1 MDWKYIYFSIFMII
15 IGVECTLDDCNYHY
29 KFSCYDHEPQ
39 EKVMTIPDS
48 NLFSCNLENIPDEAK
63 YTLILPK
70 NGSFPSSTGIM
81 KVNVNLPSV
90 DCIYNVGLLVNDN
103 ITNDNECRQYD
114 FENEFNRELHSKDQT
129 ICLLKENKIKKHENN
144 SEKCNKDDILLYFQ
158 HVYTGCYALRYTIGG
173 YEYAI
178 RSRKY
183 IKTNYQRTE
192 IKEPKFYCTYDDRND
207 IDESRNLVTFTFS
220 ISIFSGSS
228 NMILKLIPLSYSHEN
243 KEDACIKY
251 SRASQYAWEIIN
263 GKLRNLDGMNKPH
276 NNCNSMMVYVANGTY
291 TEDIECSLALPVSY
305 NDSYCFLIAFND
317 ERCMINSVWNPPPRI
332 NSSASCTW
340 MSKCTR
346 IIKAS
351 RAIEYNGELQKDTT
365 VKADTPLLLPIAIGL
380 ILMILIIFGGLIW
393 INRLRM
399 QRNIQQEYLNANSR
413 DLKIMNSAVEGN
425 GIDELEDD
433 NEKSGKLLDDKA
445 IVLLYAKGPKS
456 YMEFMSN
463 FRDILELYC
472 TCHVYDWYAACEWDA
487 VARVSACE
495 WAGELFKKNYRT
507 VWIDT
512 PTARS
517 LITAQITN
525 DTNLLQSNLDSI
537 SDFRDI
543 AFPAVLNCAKRS
555 IVDAK
560 LQYSKHF
567 IVRLEGHNNENSA
580 DDPFADL
587 SPHARYLIPYHLSQL
602 CSHLSSK
609 RSDNCGHTLMIEE
622 TKLRKQLMQLKNDY

>member
-1 MDWKYIYFSIFMII
+1 MDWEYIYFSIFLII
-15 IGVECTLDDCNYHY
+15 VGAECTSDDCNYHY
-29 KFSCYDHEPQ
+29 KFSCYDHESQ
-39 EKVMTIPDS
+39 DKVMTMPDA
-48 NLFSCNLENIPDEAK
+48 NLFSCSLENIPDEAK

-70 NGSFPSSTGIM
+70 NESFSTGIM

-114 FENEFNRELHSKDQT
+114 FKNEFNRELHSKDQT
-129 ICLLKENKIKKHENN
+129 ICLLKENKIKRNENN
-144 SEKCNKDDILLYFQ
+144 SEKCKKDDVLLYFQ
-158 HVYTGCYALRYTIGG
+158 HVYTGCYALRYKIGS

-192 IKEPKFYCTYDDRND
+192 INEPKFYCTYDDRND

-228 NMILKLIPLSYSHEN
+228 NMILKLIPLSFSHEN

-251 SRASQYAWEIIN
+251 SKASQYAWEIIN
-263 GKLRNLDGMNKPH
+263 GKLRSLDDISTPQK
-276 NNCNSMMVYVANGTY
+276 NCNSMMVYVGNGTY

-332 NSSASCTW
+332 NSSISCTW

-346 IIKAS
+346 IMKAT
-351 RAIEYNGELQKDTT
+351 RAIEYNGELQKNTT
-365 VKADTPLLLPIAIGL
+365 VKADTTLLLPIAIGL

-393 INRLRM
+393 INHLRM
-399 QRNIQQEYLNANSR
+399 QRNLQQEYLNANSR
-413 DLKIMNSAVEGN
+413 DLKVMNSATEGN
-425 GIDELEDD
+425 GVDDTEDD
-433 NEKSGKLLDDKA
+433 NEKLGKLLDDKA
-445 IVLLYAKGPKS
+445 ILLLYAKGPKS
-456 YMEFMSN
+456 YMAFMSN
-463 FRDILELYC
+463 FRDILKLYC
-472 TCHVYDWYAACEWDA
+472 SCHVYDWYAACEWDT

-512 PTARS
+512 PTARA
-517 LITAQITN
+517 LITAQITDN
-525 DTNLLQSNLDSI
+525 TNSLQSNVDSI

-555 IVDAK
+555 IIDAK

-567 IVRLEGHNNENSA
+567 IVRLEGYNNENCA

-609 RSDNCGHTLMIEE
+609 RSDNYGHTLMMEE
-622 TKLRKQLMQLKNDY
+622 TKLREQLLQLKNDC